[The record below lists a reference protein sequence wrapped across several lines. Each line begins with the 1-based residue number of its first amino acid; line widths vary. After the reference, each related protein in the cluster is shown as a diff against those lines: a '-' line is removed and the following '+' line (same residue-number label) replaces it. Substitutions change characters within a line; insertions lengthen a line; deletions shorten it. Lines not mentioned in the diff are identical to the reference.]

1 MSLEKTYLQ
10 DREVGMEYASLQ
22 DAFPS
27 LGNDT
32 NKKKKERPSKEG
44 FQAYEMP
51 PTDADRPAVK
61 RMMEIPPLASKA
73 QVGEDSLD
81 GFSDES
87 TRFQKRMTVNN
98 SLPSPASM
106 KPIKKDD
113 TPAFFGAE
121 AFTNPNDDNM
131 APFSGHV
138 NQSNGYMLDADFTK
152 SFDQPGLEK
161 SAGSS
166 LPVPELRH
174 RWKPLSSD
182 RVETAYTDHSS
193 RKNDQFNGFD
203 IGDMSAMKAKIDALM
218 ARLDDLE
225 NRAGGSN
232 PQLEMLSFIM
242 TGLFLMF
249 ILDISVRKS
258 TGMRLMN
265 VR

>member
-1 MSLEKTYLQ
+1 
-10 DREVGMEYASLQ
+10 MEYASLQ

-27 LGNDT
+27 IGV
-32 NKKKKERPSKEG
+32 KKKREQKEG

-61 RMMEIPPLASKA
+61 RMLEIPPLARSD
-73 QVGEDSLD
+73 QEDE
-81 GFSDES
+81 GFTDEATS
-87 TRFQKRMTVNN
+87 FQKRMTVNN
-98 SLPSPASM
+98 SLPKPPSTSSM
-106 KPIKKDD
+106 KKDA

-121 AFTNPNDDNM
+121 GFTNPNEDTM

-138 NQSNGYMLDADFTK
+138 DHPNGYMLDADFTK
-152 SFDQPGLEK
+152 SFDQPGLGR
-161 SAGSS
+161 ANGVS
-166 LPVPELRH
+166 LPVPELRQ
-174 RWKPLSSD
+174 RWKPLSAD
-182 RVETAYTDHSS
+182 RVDTSFTDSS
-193 RKNDQFNGFD
+193 YSGKGGQFTGFD
-203 IGDMSAMKAKIDALM
+203 VSDMTAMKAKLDALM

-225 NRAGGSN
+225 HRADGAN

-249 ILDISVRKS
+249 VLDISVRKS